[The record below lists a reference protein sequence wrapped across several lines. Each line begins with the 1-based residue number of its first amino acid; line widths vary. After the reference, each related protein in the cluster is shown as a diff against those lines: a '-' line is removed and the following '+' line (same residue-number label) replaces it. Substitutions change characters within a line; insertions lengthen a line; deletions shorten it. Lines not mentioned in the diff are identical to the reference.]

1 MLIQIS
7 ESRWVSEPEAVWRMP
22 HIGIDIDN
30 EGHPKNYDHGD
41 EWVARMPSG
50 TLEWLSDE
58 EYEALV
64 AHDRFQAEMVAAIPK
79 PTGPPPAHVHGVN
92 IDEIDA

>member
-1 MLIQIS
+1 MLIQVS
-7 ESRWVSEPEAVWRMP
+7 EHRWLAEPEAVWRMP

-50 TLEWLSDE
+50 TLEWLSDD
-58 EYEALV
+58 EYTKLLV
-64 AHDRFQAEMVAAIPK
+64 GIKVIHGFSPEFQWG
-79 PTGPPPAHVHGVN
+79 TPA
-92 IDEIDA
+92 